1 MANLYVT
8 STGSNTAPYDTWAKA
23 ATNPSTAVNAAA
35 AGDTVYIHG
44 ESFTIAAN
52 ETWTLAGTATNPVR
66 VVCSNDKVNEPP
78 QTLGTA
84 KYTQTTTGNDL
95 VINGIGYINGF
106 TLESTSTASL
116 AITLTLAS
124 TDADEL
130 VMENCG
136 YVLSSTNNG
145 STSGII
151 IGAGAENNSR
161 VRLINPT
168 IVFGNATGQGFTI
181 NQNLVIEGGSIS
193 MVAAPTSLFRYIG
206 RSAQLSLDGCDIS
219 GVTSG
224 TMINPGSQTVG
235 NVYELRNFRH
245 HAAVTLVG
253 AYTDVSQPE
262 VYLSNYGSGD
272 THYNFAH
279 YSSRGST
286 IMETG
291 IYANDGQTYNGTNH
305 ITWKIV
311 TTGYASQAMPYV
323 SPWIEKYH
331 SGTSAITPYFEILR
345 DGSTTPYTNAEV
357 WGEFSY
363 QGTSGYPKANF
374 SNDESVWLAGAT
386 NQDAGIG
393 TSGWTG
399 DTGAWSGK
407 IDSGSTIMPAE
418 IGMLRGRICVGAASS
433 TVYLDPKIRT

>member
-44 ESFTIAAN
+44 ESFTIAAS

-66 VVCSNDKVNEPP
+66 VICSNDKTNEPP
-78 QTLGTA
+78 QTLGAA
-84 KYTQTTTGNDL
+84 KYTQATTANDL

-106 TLESTSTASL
+106 TLESTGSSGS
-116 AITLTLAS
+116 AINLTLSS
-124 TDADEL
+124 TDADDIVL
-130 VMENCG
+130 ENCG
-136 YVLSSTNNG
+136 FVLASTNT
-145 STSGII
+145 STTSGII
-151 IGAGAENNSR
+151 VGGTAENNSKAK
-161 VRLINPT
+161 LINPT
-168 IVFGNATGQGFTI
+168 IVFGNSAGQGFTLY
-181 NQNLVIEGGSIS
+181 QPLVVESGSIS
-193 MVAAPTSLFRYIG
+193 STGSLTSLFKYTG
-206 RSAQLSLDGCDIS
+206 RSASVTVDGTDLSGCP
-219 GVTSG
+219 G
-224 TMINPGSQTVG
+224 TIVSPGSQTVNG
-235 NVYELRNFRH
+235 VYELRNIRH
-245 HAAVTLVG
+245 NASATLVG
-253 AYTDVSQPE
+253 AYTDVSQPD

-291 IYANDGQTYNGTNH
+291 IYANDGQTYDGTNK

-311 TTGYASQAMPYV
+311 TTGYASQVMPYV
-323 SPWIEKYH
+323 SPWVEKYH
-331 SGTSAITPYFEILR
+331 SATSAITPYFEILR
-345 DGSTTPYTNAEV
+345 DGSTTPYTNAQV

-374 SNDESVWLAGAT
+374 ANDEAVWLATAT
-386 NQDAGIG
+386 DQAAGVG

-407 IDSGSTIMPAE
+407 VDSGSAITPAE
-418 IGMLRGRICVGAASS
+418 IGMLRGRICVGVASS